1 MVVIMMTISMII
13 DSDDE
18 VFHMALISRIGM
30 AGMYG
35 TADGDVLICIHF
47 WFHISSFVFS
57 ILFTQ

>member
-1 MVVIMMTISMII
+1 MMTISMII
-13 DSDDE
+13 DNDDE
-18 VFHMALISRIGM
+18 VFHMAFFISRIGM

-35 TADGDVLICIHF
+35 TADGDVLIWIHF

>member
-1 MVVIMMTISMII
+1 MMTISMII

-30 AGMYG
+30 ADMYGMYG
-35 TADGDVLICIHF
+35 MADGDVLIWIHF